1 MTQGSGRW
9 PKPAG
14 DASAPPLA
22 PGAGSQLLV
31 YDGEAGSVPGLEWDW
46 CMLFAHGRCGIYV
59 RLNFP

>member
-22 PGAGSQLLV
+22 PGAGPGHS
-31 YDGEAGSVPGLEWDW
+31 SVMGKRVASLALSGVGVCCLRMVDVV
-46 CMLFAHGRCGIYV
+46 HT
-59 RLNFP
+59 